1 MAHQWQTL
9 EVFSSGFWYVKQNG
23 FLFLKKGSLDEKSMM
38 VFIFTLDICL
48 CEGDSQD
55 SGYVHDE
62 SHTIHDIVGHG
73 AVKTC
78 NLYCFMKT
86 IFYI

>member
-9 EVFSSGFWYVKQNG
+9 EVFSSVFLSVKQKG
-23 FLFLKKGSLDEKSMM
+23 FCFLKKGSLDEKSMM
-38 VFIFTLDICL
+38 VFIFTLGIFL
-48 CEGDSQD
+48 CEGVGQD

-62 SHTIHDIVGHG
+62 SHTIHSIVGHG
-73 AVKTC
+73 AVKAC